1 MFFWDETFEEFV
13 QSLLTKPRYFETAT
27 LCCRKRRDHHASTN
41 CGVQGHPDHFLPW
54 ERIDTWNRMTEQSLR
69 SRDLLEKGLVV
80 RKLLVNKRGENG
92 IQGGFGTRVRKLR
105 KAVEKLIQYGLVH
118 KVAAKFVPVKDRL
131 PRHRGQCP
139 RRSTQPF
146 VVASRN

>member
-1 MFFWDETFEEFV
+1 MFFRDETFEEFV
-13 QSLLTKPRYFETAT
+13 QSLLTRPRYFESAT

-80 RKLLVNKRGENG
+80 RKLLDIVSNY
-92 IQGGFGTRVRKLR
+92 GFKPFAYWRIIVGSV
-105 KAVEKLIQYGLVH
+105 GL
-118 KVAAKFVPVKDRL
+118 ALLMAI
-131 PRHRGQCP
+131 G
-139 RRSTQPF
+139 
-146 VVASRN
+146 